1 MKAFSWLWTW
11 LQRLAHFVFRVV
23 GAFLN
28 NRGLLLAGGV
38 GYNALLSLVPFIL
51 LTVQALSLF
60 FERGE
65 ILAILGP
72 ELKVVVP
79 ENAEAILEGVD
90 SFLQNKAAASVVS
103 VVSLLFF
110 SSVAFRML
118 EQAIAAI
125 FHTSGKGAHR
135 HFWVSA
141 ILPYTFMLLLMGAL
155 FFLTL
160 LTSSLDALW
169 AAPAW
174 AEKLPFSI
182 EGGTTLL
189 LRLAGSLGLVA
200 LFAAIYRVLPVIKIS
215 MKRALIGGICAA
227 ILWELVGRFMIYY
240 FSSLSMVNVIYG
252 SLATTV
258 VMLLFM
264 EIAFIILLLGGQVI
278 AVLEANAA
286 AKVPWWTSGSSV
298 EERTMQPLDFDPLGR
313 S

>member
-1 MKAFSWLWTW
+1 MKAVNWFWTW
-11 LQRLAHFVFRVV
+11 LQRLARFALKVV

-51 LTVQALSLF
+51 LTVQTLSLF
-60 FERGE
+60 FDRAE
-65 ILAILGP
+65 ILTILRP

-90 SFLQNKAAASVVS
+90 SFLRNKAAAGVVS

-110 SSVAFRML
+110 SSIAFRML

-125 FHTSGKGAHR
+125 FHTSGKQAHR
-135 HFWVSA
+135 HFLVSA
-141 ILPYTFMLLLMGAL
+141 LLPYTFMLLLMGAL

-169 AAPAW
+169 AVPEW
-174 AEKLPFSI
+174 AARLPISI

-200 LFAAIYRVLPVIKIS
+200 LFTAIYRVLPVVKIS

-227 ILWELVGRFMIYY
+227 ILWELVGRFLVYY
-240 FSSLSMVNVIYG
+240 FSTLSMVNVIYG
-252 SLATTV
+252 SLATPV

-286 AKVPWWTSGSSV
+286 ANLPWWTS
-298 EERTMQPLDFDPLGR
+298 
-313 S
+313 